1 MRNCANHFE
10 EKLGGHLE
18 LETRRNWCRM
28 FRAGWTST
36 DDDDDDDMTLSK
48 KIPCVEVCQDT
59 PNDTFST
66 DHPSFPNFIHPGQ
79 RNRKSSTGWWASFAH
94 AQTAPYHSGRS
105 TNGSAAA
112 AQQQRAIINTARNA
126 KERARRRKEGGE
138 G

>member
-1 MRNCANHFE
+1 
-10 EKLGGHLE
+10 
-18 LETRRNWCRM
+18 M

-36 DDDDDDDMTLSK
+36 DDDDDDDDDADDDDDDMTLSK

-66 DHPSFPNFIHPGQ
+66 AHPSYQ
-79 RNRKSSTGWWASFAH
+79 DEETASRRQGGGYPFAH
-94 AQTAPYHSGRS
+94 AQTAPYYSGRS

-126 KERARRRKEGGE
+126 KERARRRKEGEE